1 MDNRSSLAAS
11 GSKSHISTG
20 AAVAGGAVLGGAAVA
35 GGAYA
40 LKSDEVLD
48 KEKDI

>member
-1 MDNRSSLAAS
+1 MHNSS
-11 GSKSHISTG
+11 SKISTG

-40 LKSDEVLD
+40 MSGNDDEVAD
-48 KEKDI
+48 K

>member
-1 MDNRSSLAAS
+1 MDNRSS
-11 GSKSHISTG
+11 GNNSKISTG

-35 GGAYA
+35 GGAYVM
-40 LKSDEVLD
+40 KSDEVAD